1 MFKQR
6 LISGVILVI
15 LALIFIIHGG
25 YLLLAVLGI
34 ISLIGM
40 YEFYRVFKIE
50 KTVGIAGYAAAVFY
64 YLNLALGFLPD
75 IMALIMGLLIVC
87 MCFFCVRVSAV
98 WRQSDPGR
106 VFRVFLCGGDA
117 FLHLPDPFPGRGP
130 VSGMADL
137 PVFLG
142 LRYLRLL
149 RGNAVRETQDVPETE
164 PRKKSV
170 EGAFGGVIGAALL
183 TILYG
188 FIFRGSMGED
198 IPYIFMMAGICAA
211 GRAFIHGGRS
221 GGFSDQAQ
229 L

>member
-87 MCFFCVRVSAV
+87 MCFFVFGYPRFGANQILAAFFGFFYVAV
-98 WRQSDPGR
+98 MI
-106 VFRVFLCGGDA
+106 LCG
-117 FLHLPDPFPGRGP
+117 FWL
-130 VSGMADL
+130 
-137 PVFLG
+137 
-142 LRYLRLL
+142 
-149 RGNAVRETQDVPETE
+149 N
-164 PRKKSV
+164 
-170 EGAFGGVIGAALL
+170 
-183 TILYG
+183 
-188 FIFRGSMGED
+188 
-198 IPYIFMMAGICAA
+198 
-211 GRAFIHGGRS
+211 
-221 GGFSDQAQ
+221 
-229 L
+229 